1 MTRVPLA
8 EAPEALEQ
16 WLRTLAEAAT
26 PTATT
31 VAICGAMDV
40 ILAVE
45 KAGIPPTAAAEYNRA
60 ALRLWRSPSGWWTKS
75 RSRVGVPPSPS
86 CAPGWPRL
94 IEPMWNLVRRD
105 SASGRAALPAGRRE
119 PDGRSRRGRAWQ
131 LLFEVAHG

>member
-45 KAGIPPTAAAEYNRA
+45 KAGIPSHSAAEYNRA
-60 ALRLWRSPSGWWTKS
+60 ALRF
-75 RSRVGVPPSPS
+75 
-86 CAPGWPRL
+86 
-94 IEPMWNLVRRD
+94 M
-105 SASGRAALPAGRRE
+105 
-119 PDGRSRRGRAWQ
+119 
-131 LLFEVAHG
+131 EVAVGLVDEVSRPSWQAAIATLRLRVAADDD